1 MKFKLDIQN
10 FGKIEQATI
19 HINYFTVLAGQNN
32 VGKSFVSKALYSFF
46 HAMNTDHL
54 RELLIHSIEE
64 LSNIL
69 TKLNSEEI
77 PYHGRDETKF
87 HDNAQQVLLS
97 LKTELSSVRAQNVS
111 MGEKLKIFNSQM
123 PKTGT
128 LQELLI
134 EYRSTIE
141 SKKRKFPSI
150 EPILQEFEQKL
161 GKFRACIE
169 SEQKAVIQT
178 TRSLDEAFKSE
189 LKQNFQVSKLQQ
201 LKRTKSEKP
210 IRFDIETIG
219 EIKISDES
227 IVFSIARS
235 GLETL
240 QKLTRVIYVESPVY
254 WKLKSALD
262 MSLFWLNRLQA
273 NKHLSGVPN
282 YFYDLI
288 NLLKLQPLDEPQFK
302 DILEQIEQAI
312 GGRLL
317 LSNNDG
323 NFVFQTQNEGTHAL
337 SITALGVANLGM
349 IAMLLEKNLIDEGT
363 FLFIDEPE
371 AHLHPAW
378 QVILMKALF
387 ELARKGVNVVITT
400 HSIDMLKCLEVLAK
414 EDEQAKDLIALNHL
428 GTNGHSLNEEA
439 DFDEKLNAIKK
450 DLLEPFYQLYLEAL

>member
-19 HINYFTVLAGQNN
+19 QINHLTVLAGQNN

-54 RELLIHSIEE
+54 RELLIHYIDE
-64 LSNIL
+64 LSNTL
-69 TKLNSEEI
+69 MKLSSEDI
-77 PYHGRDETKF
+77 PYPGKDETKF

-97 LKTELSSVRAQNVS
+97 LKTELSSARDQNVS
-111 MGEKLKIFNSQM
+111 MGEKLRIFNSQM
-123 PKTGT
+123 PKAGT

-134 EYRSTIE
+134 EYRSKIE
-141 SKKRKFPSI
+141 LKKRKFPSI

-161 GKFRACIE
+161 GKFQACVE
-169 SEQKAVIQT
+169 SEQKAVTQT
-178 TRSLDEAFKSE
+178 AMSLQEAFKNE

-201 LKRTKSEKP
+201 LKRIKSAESMV
-210 IRFDIETIG
+210 FEIETIG
-219 EIKISDES
+219 KITIPDES
-227 IVFSIARS
+227 VVFNIAMT
-235 GLETL
+235 GLDTL
-240 QKLTRVIYVESPVY
+240 QKLARVIYVESPVY
-254 WKLKSALD
+254 WKLKSALE
-262 MSLFWLNRLQA
+262 MSLAWVNRVQA
-273 NKHLSGVPN
+273 NKYLSGVPN
-282 YFYDLI
+282 YFYDLV
-288 NLLKLQPLDEPQFK
+288 NLLKLQPLDEPKFK
-302 DILEQIEQAI
+302 DILEQIEQEI
-312 GGRLL
+312 GGRLV
-317 LSNNDG
+317 LSNDG

-414 EDEQAKDLIALNHL
+414 EDDQAKDFIALNHL

-439 DFDEKLNAIKK
+439 DFDEKLNLIKR
-450 DLLEPFYQLYLEAL
+450 DLLEPFHKLYLEGL